1 MLGLMV
7 KKFLDKYVENN
18 IEICENIK
26 KSGVGQ
32 EDDHTCFLKKL
43 QINTY
48 RSR

>member
-1 MLGLMV
+1 ML
-7 KKFLDKYVENN
+7 KTIQKYVKTL
-18 IEICENIK
+18 K

-32 EDDHTCFLKKL
+32 EDDHTVGFLLYYLCFLKKL